1 MTGPWRHSEQPLYGE
16 DGGHGM
22 ILHDF
27 SGNLLL
33 ALHQPNGGPERA
45 QLLKLKEQ
53 NDRLVVER

>member
-1 MTGPWRHSEQPLYGE
+1 
-16 DGGHGM
+16 M